1 MEMLL
6 RRITSA
12 VAFVLWTSCA
22 AHAALATFA
31 GGCFWC
37 VQPPFEK
44 LPGVSAVVAG
54 YAGGTKPNPTYEEVS
69 SGTTGYVEAVQV
81 TYDPAQVTYEQLLDV
96 FWRQIDPTDA
106 GGQFADIGPQYR
118 TVIFVHDD
126 AQRGA
131 AEASKAA
138 LEKSG
143 RFDKTLVTKIEPFTT
158 FYPAEEYHQDFYKK
172 NPLRYRAY
180 RYGSGRE
187 QFLDKV
193 WGEDAHTTP
202 PPTAPAPATAPTP
215 PATTPGGT
223 PPAAAPAPGTAKPPD
238 AELRSK
244 LTPLQYEVTQHAATE
259 RAFQNEYWNEH
270 RDGIYVD
277 VVSGE
282 PLFSS
287 RDKFD
292 SGTGWPSF
300 TRPLVPDNV
309 VAHEDRGWFM
319 VRTEVRSRG
328 ADSHLGHVFDDGPAP
343 TGLRYCINSA
353 SLKFIPASRLEAE
366 GYGEYRALFGSPRD

>member
-131 AEASKAA
+131 AEASKVA
-138 LEKSG
+138 LENSG

-187 QFLDKV
+187 QFLEKV
-193 WGEDAHTTP
+193 WGEDGHTTP
-202 PPTAPAPATAPTP
+202 PPAAPAPATAAPTP
-215 PATTPGGT
+215 PATTPGAT

-353 SLKFIPASRLEAE
+353 ALRFVPKDELDAAGLGR
-366 GYGEYRALFGSPRD
+366 YRSLFGD

>member
-1 MEMLL
+1 MLRCTIAL
-6 RRITSA
+6 
-12 VAFVLWTSCA
+12 AFALSLWTASL

-69 SGTTGYVEAVQV
+69 TGTTGYAEAVQV
-81 TYDPAQVTYEQLLDV
+81 TYDPAQVTYQQLLDV

-106 GGQFADIGPQYR
+106 GGQFADQGPQYR

-126 AQRGA
+126 GQRAA

-138 LEKSG
+138 LEASG
-143 RFDKTLVTKIEPFTT
+143 RFDKTLVTTIEPFTT
-158 FYPAEEYHQDFYKK
+158 FYAAEEYHQDFYKK

-180 RYGSGRE
+180 RYGSGRDR
-187 QFLDKV
+187 FLDEV
-193 WGEDAHTTP
+193 WGADR
-202 PPTAPAPATAPTP
+202 PA
-215 PATTPGGT
+215 T
-223 PPAAAPAPGTAKPPD
+223 PPAAAGSATPPAAVPPASKPSD

-270 RDGIYVD
+270 RDGVYVD

-282 PLFSS
+282 ALFSS

-300 TRPLVPDNV
+300 TRPLAPDAV
-309 VAHEDRGWFM
+309 VERQDRGWFM

-343 TGLRYCINSA
+343 TGRRYCINSA
-353 SLKFIPASRLEAE
+353 ALRFVPKEQLEAA
-366 GYGEYRALFGSPRD
+366 GLGRYRTLFPD